1 MNNFLRPIHKYFSK
15 VTWASRNTPE
25 TILSIPRE
33 SAHLTKEW
41 TPHFVHT
48 TLEYSTKHYLSVTLP
63 SLAIF
68 LVLKLMLAHIVLIF
82 TIVGQ
87 IGIEDCIS

>member
-82 TIVGQ
+82 TSIGQ
-87 IGIEDCIS
+87 IGIEGV